1 MELSATNKSRE
12 ETLANALLA
21 YNPSWEETEEGMVL
35 VVVDGWEMFLKEKGS
50 KGQRLLNEV
59 DPEKV
64 ALAYNYVPKGESNA
78 SAAADQRMVEFVNA
92 ELPGA
97 PEDIQAHEI
106 TEFEVDAETA
116 PLLMSLTGKPSRD
129 QGRHWRPSHTRALN
143 GINDRGDGWSYHHE
157 ALYDVNDDEAQ
168 KPSERESA
176 VHGRAL
182 TGRPSWSG

>member
-1 MELSATNKSRE
+1 MSKCATRYDELHMENNQHNRIQSLILFTSAGSLGYHLFRLRSCKGPMELSATNKSRE

-78 SAAADQRMVEFVNA
+78 SSAADQRMVEFVNA

-116 PLLMSLTGKPSRD
+116 PLLMSLTGKPSR
-129 QGRHWRPSHTRALN
+129 AC
-143 GINDRGDGWSYHHE
+143 
-157 ALYDVNDDEAQ
+157 
-168 KPSERESA
+168 A
-176 VHGRAL
+176 VL
-182 TGRPSWSG
+182 LLQ